1 MIQGKQAGKTS
12 NSTMA
17 AAATVSKNAVPS
29 IMRYPQ
35 KQSTMASMVPGFLQA
50 KLAINKPG
58 DRFEQEANATA
69 DRVIKQKS
77 MAPQSLA
84 AGAPV
89 QKVVRQQIQC
99 LQDVHSG
106 QQQAA
111 ELTFKQLSHGSE
123 GGFPLSPL
131 VNAKMSSAVGA
142 DFSKV
147 RIHTDQKAIS
157 MSRRLNAHA
166 FTYGNDIYFNAGMYN
181 PDTAS
186 GQHLLAHELTHVV
199 QQGFA
204 PVTQT
209 GVVAS
214 SAPAGI
220 QRLELDDLK
229 ALNPL
234 EVNIEEL
241 VKRYMPELIMIRNA
255 GGILPWIEARVTAA
269 VERMVDG
276 AMAPIKGAVDFVGSL
291 SPAMVKIVGWIKAAG
306 TKVARNDCSSL
317 SELADM
323 LVQLADELAA
333 PAIEKI
339 KMLSQKISYWFN
351 VLWGTFGAPVW
362 DFIKQ
367 YLGQQYE
374 LIKSLGAKL
383 WDKTEPIRSWASTV
397 WIKFKNWLGIGEGPE
412 GQDGVIQWIETKVLA
427 VWNNLKAKIEPF
439 KKQLLIAGG
448 LIIMLSPAGPLI
460 AVGAAFAGII
470 SAANWLRKNIHSPA
484 DMVKLRVKFEKE
496 ILPAILAG
504 VGTASAAIGKIFGI
518 LSQKLKAV
526 TAALGKLG
534 ALVADGMLQFIRDAM
549 DWMVGRFAE
558 ITDWATAHLQ
568 NLANW
573 LQPIFENVSRF
584 AQLLINFLVKV
595 SQVAANIMDLPS
607 LIIGGLWKRIPLC
620 VRDGIQ
626 HFLVSK
632 ILKNIPYFDD
642 VVSLVKYWQKI
653 KAGTMDLIRNIFVTG
668 DLKGSMLKAF
678 KLLLDVLGIPVE
690 LVTGIYNKA
699 INAFDQVVNKPR
711 IIFGN
716 IVLAIKSG
724 FTQFYSNF
732 FKNALDALGNW
743 LFGMVKGV
751 KLPKEF
757 TIQSLF
763 GLALDILGITES
775 NIFLRIEKK
784 TSRAFAEKLRKGY
797 QGLIT
802 SVQWVVQLIKDPK
815 TAYEQAKGKL
825 GQLKDRIFKGIGNW
839 IAKSV
844 IGRFIAEITAKLATS
859 PFGTAVEAIVD
870 AYKMIKTA
878 VEYAER
884 ILRIV
889 DSTLDNILELAAGV
903 IGKAAATVEKGLSTG
918 LEIAVAF
925 IAKVLS
931 IGDMPQK
938 IKQIVEE
945 DVRPMVDGVID
956 GLIDSVITVVS
967 RIKEFGGNIKETIAT
982 AFDWGKTRIPFSG
995 ENGEA
1000 HHLYVE
1006 NKAGKLVIIVA
1017 SEPKNIR
1024 DLIVEYRLKYMKDE
1038 KKMVLVN
1045 RTIATLIDAEV
1056 AAEEVDQVESHIL
1069 KASEAQKQ
1077 VLLKVRDRKFRELLK
1092 LETGLTMLLSKML
1105 SGDDYTTLK
1114 NIYAIEGRLGIH
1126 SFSPKSGLAKF
1137 EADHQPNKALL
1148 LRTVELF
1155 DVSARMKWAASS
1167 KAGRAFTIVLGLP
1180 RHQEGR
1186 THGNKAKSLTD
1197 PFITDLEKKLLAEPD
1212 TRERQRIIEKALKL
1226 EVIKDAE
1233 AMEAVVKVDNLNA
1246 DQWEDIR
1253 SLNLTDDE
1261 KKALRNQIQDQ
1272 VVQGEALIKE
1282 SNVT

>member
-1 MIQGKQAGKTS
+1 MIQGKQAGKNS

-17 AAATVSKNAVPS
+17 AAATVSKNAMPS

-35 KQSTMASMVPGFLQA
+35 KESTRASMVPGFLQA
-50 KLAINKPG
+50 RLAINKPG

-69 DRVIKQKS
+69 DRVIQQKS
-77 MAPQSLA
+77 MSPQRLA
-84 AGAPV
+84 ASAPV
-89 QKVVRQQIQC
+89 QKVVRQEIQC
-99 LQDVHSG
+99 LQEVHSG

-111 ELTFKQLSHGSE
+111 ELTFSQLTHGSD
-123 GGFPLSPL
+123 GGFPLGPG
-131 VNAKMSSAVGA
+131 VNARMTSVVGA

-157 MSRRLNAHA
+157 MSRSLNAHA
-166 FTYGNDIYFNAGMYN
+166 FTYGKDIYFNAGMYN
-181 PDTAS
+181 PDTVS

-204 PVTQT
+204 PVKQT
-209 GVVAS
+209 GVVVTSAS
-214 SAPAGI
+214 VGI
-220 QRLELDDLK
+220 QRFALADLQ
-229 ALNPL
+229 AFNPL

-255 GGILPWIEARVTAA
+255 GGILPWIEARVTTA
-269 VERMVDG
+269 VESMVNG
-276 AMAPIKGAVDFVGSL
+276 TLAPIKGAVDFVGNL
-291 SPAMVKIVGWIKAAG
+291 SPAMVKIVGWIKTAG
-306 TKVARNDCSSL
+306 TKVSRNDCSSL

-323 LVQLADELAA
+323 LVKLADELAA

-339 KMLSQKISYWFN
+339 KVLSQKVSYGFS
-351 VLWGTFGAPVW
+351 VLWGKFGAPVW

-374 LIKSLGAKL
+374 LLKSLGAKL
-383 WDKTEPIRSWASTV
+383 WDKTEPIRSWASSV
-397 WIKFKNWLGIGEGPE
+397 WTKFKNWLGIGEGPE
-412 GQDGVIQWIETKVLA
+412 GQDGIIQWIESKVLA

-439 KKQLLIAGG
+439 RKQLLIAGG
-448 LIIMLSPAGPLI
+448 LIIMLSPAGPLL
-460 AVGAAFAGII
+460 AVGAAVAGII
-470 SAANWLRKNIHSPA
+470 TAANWLRKNIHSPA

-496 ILPAILAG
+496 ILPAILTG
-504 VGTASAAIGKIFGI
+504 VGTASTAIGKIFGI
-518 LSQKLKAV
+518 LSQNLTAV
-526 TAALGKLG
+526 TAALGNLG
-534 ALVADGMLQFIRDAM
+534 ALVADGMLQFVQAAI

-558 ITDWATAHLQ
+558 ITEWATTHLQ
-568 NLANW
+568 KLMSW
-573 LQPIFENVSRF
+573 LQPIFENVRRF
-584 AQLLINFLVKV
+584 AQLLIGFLVKV
-595 SQVAANIMDLPS
+595 SRVAGNIMNLPS
-607 LIIGGLWKRIPLC
+607 LIMGGLWKRIPLC

-678 KLLLDVLGIPVE
+678 KLLLDVVGIPVE

-732 FKNALDALGNW
+732 LKNAIDALGNW

-757 TIQSLF
+757 TIRSLF

-797 QGLIT
+797 QGIIRG
-802 SVQWVVQLIKDPK
+802 VQWVAQLIKDPK

-825 GQLKDRIFKGIGNW
+825 GQLKDKLFKGIGNW

-859 PFGTAVEAIVD
+859 PFGPAVEAIVD

-956 GLIDSVITVVS
+956 GLIDSVITIVS
-967 RIKEFGGNIKETIAT
+967 GIKEFAGEIKETIAT
-982 AFDWGKTRIPFSG
+982 AFDWKKTRIPFSD
-995 ENGEA
+995 EHGEA
-1000 HHLYVE
+1000 HHIYVE
-1006 NKAGKLVIIVA
+1006 SKAGTLAIMVA
-1017 SEPKNIR
+1017 SKPQTLRK
-1024 DLIVEYRLKYMKDE
+1024 LIKEYRDEHKGNE
-1038 KKMVLVN
+1038 KKMALVN
-1045 RTIATLIDAEV
+1045 RASAALV
-1056 AAEEVDQVESHIL
+1056 HAEEAANTLDQVEMRFL
-1069 KASEAQKQ
+1069 Q
-1077 VLLKVRDRKFRELLK
+1077 VPDAEKPELLK
-1092 LETGLTMLLSKML
+1092 IRDKIFKELLNYETRLTWLLSKML
-1105 SGDDYTTLK
+1105 KGDDYITLK
-1114 NIYAIEGRLGIH
+1114 NIYSIEGQVGMH
-1126 SFSPKSGLAKF
+1126 SFSPRSELPKL
-1137 EADHQPNKALL
+1137 ERDHQPNKALIIEATKML
-1148 LRTVELF
+1148 DASDEI
-1155 DVSARMKWAASS
+1155 KWVTSN
-1167 KAGRAFTIVLGLP
+1167 KAGKGYTIVLGLP
-1180 RHQEGR
+1180 RHKEGR
-1186 THGNKAKSLTD
+1186 THGNKAKPIISDLVSELKSAFSAELD
-1197 PFITDLEKKLLAEPD
+1197 PKKRYRIVKQTLK
-1212 TRERQRIIEKALKL
+1212 REAK
-1226 EVIKDAE
+1226 KDAKL
-1233 AMEAVVKVDNLNA
+1233 MRDLVKETNLDA
-1246 DQWEDIR
+1246 KQWKDIR
-1253 SLNLTDDE
+1253 NLNLTEDE
-1261 KKALRNQIQDQ
+1261 KEALRSQIQEQ
-1272 VVQGEALIKE
+1272 VEYGEDIIE
-1282 SNVT
+1282 DTNVI